1 MQGAPAPP
9 STHNARCP
17 SSSLHSQCKVPQLL
31 PPLTMQGAP
40 APPSTHNARCPSSS
54 LLTMQGAP
62 APPSTHNA
70 RCPSSSLHSQCK
82 VPQLLPPLTMQGAP
96 APPSTRNARCPSSSL
111 HSQCKVPQLLPP
123 LAMQGAPA
131 PPSTHN
137 ARCPS
142 SSSKVASSSRERVV
156 AELLFFLPWA
166 AATAAAP
173 HSRALWRFMVA
184 NIHWQLAPSEWE
196 GLVLWKVER
205 ESWSKDD
212 GERFICSTYSSHDK
226 GDILE

>member
-1 MQGAPAPP
+1 MQI
-9 STHNARCP
+9 SQLL
-17 SSSLHSQCKVPQLL
+17 SHSQCKVPQLL
-31 PPLTMQGAP
+31 PP
-40 APPSTHNARCPSSS
+40 
-54 LLTMQGAP
+54 LTMQGAP

-96 APPSTRNARCPSSSL
+96 APLPLTMQGAPAPPSTHNARCPSSPL
-111 HSQCKVPQLLPP
+111 HSQRKVPQLLPP
-123 LAMQGAPA
+123 LTMQGAPVPLPLTMQGAPA

-205 ESWSKDD
+205 ESKANKMMEKASS
-212 GERFICSTYSSHDK
+212 GSTYSSHDK
-226 GDILE
+226 GDIFE

>member
-17 SSSLHSQCKVPQLL
+17 SSSLHSQRKVPQLL

-40 APPSTHNARCPSSS
+40 AP
-54 LLTMQGAP
+54 L
-62 APPSTHNA
+62 
-70 RCPSSSLHSQCK
+70 
-82 VPQLLPPLTMQGAP
+82 PLT
-96 APPSTRNARCPSSSL
+96 
-111 HSQCKVPQLLPP
+111 
-123 LAMQGAPA
+123 MQGAPA

-205 ESWSKDD
+205 ESKANKMMEKGSS
-212 GERFICSTYSSHDK
+212 GSTYSSHDK
-226 GDILE
+226 GDIFE